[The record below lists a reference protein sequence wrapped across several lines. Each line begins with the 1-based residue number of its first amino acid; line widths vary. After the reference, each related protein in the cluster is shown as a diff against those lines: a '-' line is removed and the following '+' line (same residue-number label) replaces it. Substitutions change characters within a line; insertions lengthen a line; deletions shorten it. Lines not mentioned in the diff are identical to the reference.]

1 MNNSVY
7 KGAMMSNLNPALNQ
21 SFPNYKEQLILYGMR
36 TFEAGQGPVC
46 DLHLHH
52 RMLEIN
58 IVLTGDQIARI
69 GNESFTQH
77 EGDIILIPPMKLHDF
92 IVPEQQTMHG
102 FVLHLQNVD
111 SKLLYA
117 FRACGEY
124 LFARDHPL
132 NERLNPLL
140 KALISCLQ
148 QNPSAHRVFM
158 LCNEMLVHLEE
169 FVQSEA
175 LLSINEPNEQPLADR
190 IAREIE
196 ALISTFNEL
205 GTDSSTS
212 NWLETIAAKTGISR
226 RHAGRLFQQAYGMS
240 PRQYLSI
247 IRQQEA
253 MHMLVMR
260 NIPLEEIAFRI
271 GFENVQSFIRQ
282 FAKWSGLTP
291 GAYRRQHKSTISYL
305 TPLEVEP
312 HAGHLSSSVPSAT
325 SE

>member
-1 MNNSVY
+1 
-7 KGAMMSNLNPALNQ
+7 MSDLIPALNQ
-21 SFPNYKEQLILYGMR
+21 SFPNYKEQLFLYGMR
-36 TFEAGQGPVC
+36 TYQFGPGPVC

-58 IVLTGDQIARI
+58 IVLSGEQIARI
-69 GNESFTQH
+69 GNESFSQH

-92 IVPEQQTMHG
+92 HVPQQQSMSG
-102 FVLHLQNVD
+102 FVIHLQNVD

-117 FRACGEY
+117 FRSSGKY
-124 LFARDHPL
+124 LFAREHPL
-132 NERLNPLL
+132 NQHLNPLL
-140 KALISCLQ
+140 KALIACLKQ
-148 QNPSAHRVFM
+148 DTSTHRVFM

-169 FVQSEA
+169 YVSRTA
-175 LLSINEPNEQPLADR
+175 THSTNKPNEQPLADR

-196 ALISTFNEL
+196 ALLSTFNEL

-240 PRQYLSI
+240 PRHYLSI

-260 NIPLEEIAFRI
+260 NVPLEEIAFRI

-282 FAKWSGLTP
+282 FAKWTGLTP
-291 GAYRRQHKSTISYL
+291 GAYRRQHISTISYL

-312 HAGHLSSSVPSAT
+312 HSGHLSSSDPTAT
-325 SE
+325 LK

>member
-1 MNNSVY
+1 
-7 KGAMMSNLNPALNQ
+7 MMSGLIPALDQ
-21 SFPNYKEQLILYGMR
+21 SFPNYKEQLFLYGMR
-36 TFEAGQGPVC
+36 TFQFGPGPVC

-58 IVLTGDQIARI
+58 IVLSGEQIARI
-69 GNESFTQH
+69 GNESFSQH

-92 IVPEQQTMHG
+92 HVPQQQPMSG
-102 FVLHLQNVD
+102 FVIHLQNVD

-117 FRACGEY
+117 FRSSGEY
-124 LFARDHPL
+124 LFAREHPL
-132 NERLNPLL
+132 NQHLNPLL

-148 QNPSAHRVFM
+148 QDTSTHRVFM
-158 LCNEMLVHLEE
+158 LCNKMLVHLEE
-169 FVQSEA
+169 YVYKAAVRSTKK
-175 LLSINEPNEQPLADR
+175 PNEQPISDQ

-196 ALISTFNEL
+196 ALLSTFNEL
-205 GTDSSTS
+205 GTDSTTS
-212 NWLETIAAKTGISR
+212 NWLETIADKIGISR

-260 NIPLEEIAFRI
+260 NVPLEEIAFRI

-282 FAKWSGLTP
+282 FAKWTGLTP

-312 HAGHLSSSVPSAT
+312 HSVHLPSSDPTAP
-325 SE
+325 